1 MTQIKNRL
9 RRTTTT
15 TTITSSLLLVAG
27 IAIAMTF
34 TIPAA
39 FLPAASAQMPDTTT
53 TTTPTDGTN
62 GNNTTAATSTA
73 TTTADEAGRRLTVL
87 GTLGISL
94 VRDVEVTS
102 TGIDKQ
108 QREVTVTLSS
118 SVPLDASTPAVT
130 VAAFRG
136 QIDLVGLL
144 QQHMMMM
151 PSSPGM
157 AMGTAP
163 TTTATTTPHGAM
175 GPMMMTSPSSTT
187 TAAVDGMQGNY
198 SSSSSSGMGM
208 FDIKSF
214 IDALQIGSTTMPEGW
229 TSEEPITIP
238 VIDNVSNNVTAM
250 GDDLATPS
258 LSSSG
263 SLTATTGGD
272 TDIILVL
279 VLPNTTAETQEA
291 PQTIDNETDDETFN
305 LPLE

>member
-1 MTQIKNRL
+1 M
-9 RRTTTT
+9 T
-15 TTITSSLLLVAG
+15 TTITPSLLLVAG

-34 TIPAA
+34 SIPAA

-53 TTTPTDGTN
+53 TTTTTNGATN

-73 TTTADEAGRRLTVL
+73 TTTDEAGRRLTVL

-108 QREVTVTLSS
+108 QREVKVTLSS

-151 PSSPGM
+151 HGRGM

-163 TTTATTTPHGAM
+163 TTTTTTPHGAM

-198 SSSSSSGMGM
+198 SSSSSSSGMGM